1 MEYRAPEGKLKTI
14 GLASFYVL
22 HSADEKLPRFLAA
35 LSFNLEMLILIQT

>member
-22 HSADEKLPRFLAA
+22 HSADEKLPRSLAA